1 MWKKMGTE
9 FKVGVFTIVALFT
22 IGYMLFVLNPNLLRD
37 TTRKQ
42 YYTVLKDAAGIIP
55 KTHVKTNG
63 VTIGK
68 VKTVEL
74 DINSTRIIVEIDSH
88 VKLPVGSK
96 IEVRTRGLLG
106 DVYLEIMRPEDT
118 GQYIPEGGIIPKS
131 EDQLDMQGVM
141 SLLGNIGKDVKKIT
155 GTLSNVV
162 GSDDGENSLRN
173 ILDNIETLTAD
184 LRSTGASIRGAIGD
198 NPESMKNIVMNL
210 DRSLGSLKKI
220 TGTLGD
226 VLDDS
231 NKERL
236 NRIIASFDDSM
247 SEVKGATKNIRLISE
262 KIEKG
267 EGTIGKLVNDD
278 AAIHEIE
285 SAVKELRE
293 VLSPATKMQLIV
305 DTHGEGRADKTGQTY
320 FNVIFKTRPDRFYL
334 VGMTDVQESIRDTKT
349 EDLDN
354 LPSNGNTPASSTTRE
369 RITERKSLRFN
380 LQLAKRWYF
389 LTARLGLFENTGGG
403 AFDLH
408 FFRDRV
414 RFSLEAFD
422 FKTYD
427 NEWRRVARLKTYMQV
442 LFLDH
447 IYLMAGL
454 DDITRK
460 KDPRTYEEQ
469 KGPVPFGGLG
479 LAFND
484 QDLKALFGAA
494 ALAR

>member
-22 IGYMLFVLNPNLLRD
+22 LGYMLFVLNPNLLRD

-42 YYTVLKDAAGIIP
+42 YYTILKDAAGIIP

-118 GQYIPEGGIIPKS
+118 GQYIPEGGMIPKS
-131 EDQLDMQGVM
+131 EDQLDMAGVM

-162 GSDDGENSLRN
+162 GGDEGESSLRN

-198 NPESMKNIVMNL
+198 NPESVKNIVMNL
-210 DRSLGSLKKI
+210 DKSLGNLKKI

-236 NRIIASFDDSM
+236 SRIIASFDDSM
-247 SEVKGATKNIRLISE
+247 TEVKSATKNIRLISE

-285 SAVKELRE
+285 SAVKELRQ
-293 VLSPATKMQLIV
+293 VLSPATKMQLVI
-305 DTHGEGRADKTGQTY
+305 DTHGEGRADKMGQTF

-334 VGMTDVQESIRDTKT
+334 VGMTDVQESVRDTKT
-349 EDLDN
+349 EDLEAV
-354 LPSNGNTPASSTTRE
+354 PANGDTPASTKVRE
-369 RITERKSLRFN
+369 RITEKRSLRFN

-389 LTARLGLFENTGGG
+389 LTARLGLFESTGGG
-403 AFDLH
+403 ALDMH
-408 FFRDRV
+408 FFRDRI
-414 RFSLEAFD
+414 RLSLEAFD

-442 LFLDH
+442 LFFDH

-460 KDPRTYEEQ
+460 KDPRTYEDQ

-484 QDLKALFGAA
+484 QDLKAIFGAA

>member
-1 MWKKMGTE
+1 MWKQMGTE
-9 FKVGVFTIVALFT
+9 FKVGVFTIVALAT
-22 IGYMLFVLNPNLLRD
+22 LGYMLFVLNPNMLKD
-37 TTRKQ
+37 TTRKR

-68 VKTVEL
+68 VGAVEL
-74 DINSTRIIVEIDSH
+74 DINNTRIIVEIDAN

-106 DVYLEIMRPEDT
+106 DVYLEIIRPEDA
-118 GQYIPEGGIIPKS
+118 GEYIAEGGLIPKS
-131 EDQLDMQGVM
+131 DDQMDMQGVM
-141 SLLGNIGKDVKKIT
+141 SLLGSIGKDVKKIT
-155 GTLSNVV
+155 GSLSNVV
-162 GSDDGENSLRN
+162 GNKEGEEALHN
-173 ILDNIETLTAD
+173 ILDNVLTFTAD

-198 NPESMKNIVMNL
+198 NPKAMKDIVANL
-210 DRSLGSLKKI
+210 DRSLANIKKI

-247 SEVKGATKNIRLISE
+247 TEVKGASKNIRLISE
-262 KIEKG
+262 KIERG

-278 AAIHEIE
+278 TAIQEIE

-293 VLSPATKMQLIV
+293 VIAPATKTQMVI
-305 DTHGEGRADKTGQTY
+305 DTHGEARGDKTAQTY
-320 FNVIFKTRPDRFYL
+320 LNIIFKTRPDRFYL
-334 VGMTDVQESIRDTKT
+334 IGMTDVQEGVRDTKS
-349 EDLDN
+349 E
-354 LPSNGNTPASSTTRE
+354 SVGASPADGDKPGSTTTRE
-369 RITERKSLRFN
+369 RITERKALRFN
-380 LQLAKRWYF
+380 IQMAKRWYF
-389 LTARLGLFENTGGG
+389 LTARLGLFESTGGT

-422 FKTYD
+422 FKSHD
-427 NEWRRVARLKTYMQV
+427 NEWRRVARLKSYLQL
-442 LFLDH
+442 LFFDH

-454 DDITRK
+454 DDITRYRN
-460 KDPRTYEEQ
+460 PITYEEQ

>member
-1 MWKKMGTE
+1 MWKQMGTE

-22 IGYMLFVLNPNLLRD
+22 LGYMLFVLNPNMLKD

-42 YYTVLKDAAGIIP
+42 YFTVLKDAAGIIP

-68 VKTVEL
+68 VKAVEL
-74 DINSTRIIVEIDSH
+74 DVNTTRIIVEIDSNI
-88 VKLPVGSK
+88 KLPMGSTM
-96 IEVRTRGLLG
+96 EVRTRGLLG
-106 DVYLEIMRPEDT
+106 DVYLEIVRPEDT
-118 GQYIPEGGIIPKS
+118 GQYIAEGGLIPKS
-131 EDQLDMQGVM
+131 EDQMDMQGVM
-141 SLLGNIGKDVKKIT
+141 SLLGSIGKDVKKIT
-155 GTLSNVV
+155 GTLANVI
-162 GSDDGENSLRN
+162 GTKQGEDSLHN

-184 LRSTGASIRGAIGD
+184 LRKTGSSIRGAIGD
-198 NPESMKNIVMNL
+198 NPEAVRDIVMNL
-210 DRSLGSLKKI
+210 DKSLANLKKF
-220 TGTLGD
+220 TGNLND

-236 NRIIASFDDSM
+236 NRIIAQFDDSM
-247 SEVKGATKNIRLISE
+247 TEVKGATKNIRLISE

-278 AAIHEIE
+278 STIQEIE
-285 SAVKELRE
+285 GAVKDLRE
-293 VLSPATKMQLIV
+293 VLAPATKMQIII

-320 FNVIFKTRPDRFYL
+320 FNVVFKTRPDRFYL
-334 VGMTDVQESIRDTKT
+334 VGMTDVVEGVRDTKT
-349 EDLDN
+349 EDIESQPAD
-354 LPSNGNTPASSTTRE
+354 GNTPGYKTTRE
-369 RITERKSLRFN
+369 RITERKALRFN

-389 LTARLGLFENTGGG
+389 LTARLGLFESTGGG
-403 AFDLH
+403 AVDMH
-408 FFRDRV
+408 FFRDRI
-414 RFSLEAFD
+414 RLSLEAFD
-422 FKTYD
+422 FKSYD
-427 NEWRRVARLKTYMQV
+427 NEWRRVARLKAYMQV
-442 LFLDH
+442 LFFDH
-447 IYLMAGL
+447 IYLMAGV

-460 KDPRTYEEQ
+460 KNPLTYEDQ

>member
-1 MWKKMGTE
+1 MWKQMGTE

-22 IGYMLFVLNPNLLRD
+22 IGYMLFVLNPNMLKD

-68 VKTVEL
+68 VRAVEL
-74 DINSTRIIVEIDSH
+74 DINNTRIVVEIDSN

-96 IEVRTRGLLG
+96 MEVRTRGLLG
-106 DVYLEIMRPEDT
+106 DVYLEIIRPEDT
-118 GQYIPEGGIIPKS
+118 GEFIAEGGLIPKS
-131 EDQLDMQGVM
+131 DDQMDMQGVM

-155 GTLSNVV
+155 GTLANVM
-162 GSDDGENSLRN
+162 GSKDGEDSLRN
-173 ILDNIETLTAD
+173 IMDNIETLTAD
-184 LRSTGASIRGAIGD
+184 LRKTGDSIRGSIGD
-198 NPESMKNIVMNL
+198 NPRAIKDIVVNL
-210 DRSLGSLKKI
+210 DHSLANLKKI

-262 KIEKG
+262 KIERG

-278 AAIHEIE
+278 TAIHEIE

-293 VLSPATKMQLIV
+293 VLAPATKMQTIV

-320 FNVIFKTRPDRFYL
+320 FNIIFKTRPDRFYL
-334 VGMTDVQESIRDTKT
+334 VGMTDVQEGVRDTKT
-349 EDLDN
+349 EALGSEPAAGD
-354 LPSNGNTPASSTTRE
+354 TPGTTKTRE
-369 RITERKSLRFN
+369 RVTDKKSLRFN
-380 LQLAKRWYF
+380 IQLAKRWYF
-389 LTARLGLFENTGGG
+389 ITARLGLFESTGGG
-403 AFDLH
+403 AIDFQ
-408 FFRDRV
+408 FFRDRI

-422 FKTYD
+422 FKSYD

-442 LFLDH
+442 LFFDH
-447 IYLMAGL
+447 VYLMAGL
-454 DDITRK
+454 DDLTRK
-460 KDPRTYEEQ
+460 QNPLTYEKQ